1 MEKSKRI
8 LWIDMLNVFACMSV
22 LLLHSTNS
30 EIHHFSGHISFN
42 WVLGLFTHSFFIWAV
57 NVFFMLSGFTL
68 IRMSLF
74 NSGGV
79 KNFFRKRLKRLLI
92 PVITWNVIYMA
103 IALAQQYKNGCSFD
117 SSTAMFDKFC
127 SFEYNGH
134 MWFFVP
140 LICLYLSIPFL
151 AVFALNAKRSLLKFY
166 ILLSLFICA
175 FSPLSP
181 DFTVR
186 SSIQDIFIFGS
197 RFVVYAVAG
206 YYLGNYDICYN
217 TRKNIYRLGWF
228 SAIVMLV
235 GMALL
240 SMYIPSHYN
249 YLIAYTNIPCTILAY
264 SVFVF
269 FRYTE
274 WHHVLEKLKMKPE
287 QVTLMSSLSLGVY
300 LIQNMFFK
308 VCVHV
313 DFLKDN
319 MIVTFIVMYVSC
331 ILAVMLLKRIPI
343 IRKIV

>member
-1 MEKSKRI
+1 M
-8 LWIDMLNVFACMSV
+8 
-22 LLLHSTNS
+22 
-30 EIHHFSGHISFN
+30 
-42 WVLGLFTHSFFIWAV
+42 
-57 NVFFMLSGFTL
+57 
-68 IRMSLF
+68 
-74 NSGGV
+74 
-79 KNFFRKRLKRLLI
+79 
-92 PVITWNVIYMA
+92 
-103 IALAQQYKNGCSFD
+103 
-117 SSTAMFDKFC
+117 
-127 SFEYNGH
+127 
-134 MWFFVP
+134 
-140 LICLYLSIPFL
+140 
-151 AVFALNAKRSLLKFY
+151 
-166 ILLSLFICA
+166 
-175 FSPLSP
+175 
-181 DFTVR
+181 
-186 SSIQDIFIFGS
+186 
-197 RFVVYAVAG
+197 
-206 YYLGNYDICYN
+206 
-217 TRKNIYRLGWF
+217 GWF

-331 ILAVMLLKRIPI
+331 IFNGSVKMGM
-343 IRKIV
+343 